1 MEEVIPPILVSFRQQ
16 IGDIARPLGPP
27 VCWVLPLPE
36 LNDLISFENE
46 WLTVNNWKVVKVA
59 TRLEKTRYSTREFV
73 AVIDRVATVYLESPR
88 TMTHTVEPEAIHV
101 ETVHALRVPGGVL
114 TEVHDSASI
123 VKAFKYG
130 GVLYESKEHA
140 DYAAMVAEVRSDL
153 EQFLAPLLD
162 AVVGKMKADTRQL
175 ALGSPSSQTALVA
188 VLADLL
194 VRDDMTE
201 PAALTFALWRLH
213 GRGAQAKP
221 PRYS

>member
-1 MEEVIPPILVSFRQQ
+1 MEEVTPPILVSFRQQ

-101 ETVHALRVPGGVL
+101 EAVRALRVPGDVL

-123 VKAFKYG
+123 VKAFKYD
-130 GVLYESKEHA
+130 GVLYENKEHA
-140 DYAAMVAEVRSDL
+140 DYALMIDGARADL
-153 EQFLAPLLD
+153 KQFLAPLLD
-162 AVVGKMKADTRQL
+162 AAVGKMTPDKRQS
-175 ALGSPSSQTALVA
+175 ALGSPAAVESLTE
-188 VLADLL
+188 VLAELL

-201 PAALTFALWRLH
+201 PTVLTNTLWRIH
-213 GRGAQAKP
+213 GRGAQPKP